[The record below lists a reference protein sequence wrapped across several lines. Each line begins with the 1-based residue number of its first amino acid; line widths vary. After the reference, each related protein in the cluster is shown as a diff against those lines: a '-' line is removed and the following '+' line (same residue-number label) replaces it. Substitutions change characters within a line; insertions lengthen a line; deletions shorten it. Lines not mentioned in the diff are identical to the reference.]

1 MDIENAF
8 FHQDIKSGKEFPVKL
23 RMKRLFSDCS
33 AFQLIF
39 ISQSETV
46 LSHRSICFIFL
57 PCSIGYWEENVA
69 KLWRELMEN
78 WSLYT

>member
-1 MDIENAF
+1 MDIENAL

-39 ISQSETV
+39 ISQSETSFPQV
-46 LSHRSICFIFL
+46 HLFHI
-57 PCSIGYWEENVA
+57 P
-69 KLWRELMEN
+69 
-78 WSLYT
+78 SL

>member
-1 MDIENAF
+1 MDIKNAL

-39 ISQSETV
+39 ISQSETSFPQV
-46 LSHRSICFIFL
+46 HLFHI
-57 PCSIGYWEENVA
+57 P
-69 KLWRELMEN
+69 
-78 WSLYT
+78 SL